1 MTAIVEKRKNK
12 NVEAPAFN
20 PWLALLIGVLAG
32 TFAAPFIKLSQ
43 ENGLPSPVIAFGRM
57 GLAAIA
63 LTPLVLRYYSQ
74 ELQNLTKRDLIMAII
89 GGLFLVTHFMLMIF
103 ALENATTLV
112 VLVIVNTGPLWVA
125 LLERVFLKEHLNR
138 FVWIGMFVTI
148 AGSFYIALNVNSG
161 TSIGDG
167 TPMLGAILSFF
178 AAIAG
183 AAYMV
188 IGRTVRRKVSLFPY
202 VWVVFS
208 CGGILGLIVTLV
220 TGTPIVG
227 NPSGGYFWL
236 LMLTLLPQL
245 IGHSAF
251 NFALRYFTATLT
263 SLSSQLLT
271 ITGSIVA
278 FLIFAE
284 VPTLHDFIGSVVIA
298 LGVLIAILNRT
309 KTSPSASEIDA

>member
-1 MTAIVEKRKNK
+1 MTVIADKPKNQT
-12 NVEAPAFN
+12 VVAPAFN
-20 PWLALLIGVLAG
+20 PWLALVVGVLAG

-57 GLAAIA
+57 GLAALA
-63 LTPLVLRYYSQ
+63 LTPLVLRYYPQ
-74 ELQNLTKRDLIMAII
+74 DLQKLTRKDLIMAMF
-89 GGLFLVTHFMLMIF
+89 GGAFLVTHFMLMIF

-125 LLERVFLKEHLNR
+125 LLERIFLKEQLNR
-138 FVWIGMFVTI
+138 FVWVGMFITI
-148 AGSFYIALNVNSG
+148 AGSFYIALNANSG

-183 AAYMV
+183 AAYMIV
-188 IGRTVRRKVSLFPY
+188 GRTVRRKVSLFPY

-208 CGGILGLIVTLV
+208 CGGILGLIVTLA
-220 TGTPIVG
+220 TGTPIIEH
-227 NPSGGYFWL
+227 PSGGYFWL
-236 LMLTLLPQL
+236 IMLTLLPQL

-278 FLIFAE
+278 FFIFAE
-284 VPTLHDFIGSVVIA
+284 VPTLHDFIGSAVIA

-309 KTSPSASEIDA
+309 KTKRSTSEIDA